1 MDSIIITIDGASS
14 TGKSSLAKAIAK
26 HYGFK
31 HIDSGAMYRAL
42 TFYAQEKK
50 LLNDSLFE
58 LKTLI
63 SKLPT
68 IDIDFSKNDEI
79 TLNGKII
86 EDEIRSMEV
95 SNKVSI
101 VAKEPQLRQFMVAK
115 QRHLGAK
122 GSVVMDGRDIGS
134 VVFPNA
140 KIKFFLEASA
150 EVRINRRHAEL
161 VEKGENISFEEVH
174 ANIEKRDH
182 IDSNRDDSPLI
193 VPENAIVL
201 SNDKDGLMDIFSQAT
216 TEIDKYLT

>member
-58 LKTLI
+58 VKTLI

>member
-58 LKTLI
+58 VKTLI

-115 QRHLGAK
+115 QRQLGAK

-140 KIKFFLEASA
+140 TIKFFLEASA

>member
-42 TFYAQEKK
+42 TFYAQDQK

-58 LKTLI
+58 VKTLI

-95 SNKVSI
+95 SNKVSLLQ
-101 VAKEPQLRQFMVAK
+101 KSHNYDSLWSQS
-115 QRHLGAK
+115 K
-122 GSVVMDGRDIGS
+122 GNWAQKGNVVMDGRDIGS

>member
-1 MDSIIITIDGASS
+1 MESIIITIDGASS

-26 HYGFK
+26 HYGFT

-42 TFYAQEKK
+42 TFYAQDKK
-50 LLNDSLFE
+50 LLNDRLFDV
-58 LKTLI
+58 KTLI

-79 TLNGKII
+79 TLYGKII

-101 VAKEPQLRQFMVAK
+101 VAKEPRLRQFMVAK

>member
-1 MDSIIITIDGASS
+1 MESIIITIDGSSS

-42 TFYAQEKK
+42 TFYAQDKK
-50 LLNDSLFE
+50 LLDDSFFDVQ
-58 LKTLI
+58 TLI
-63 SKLPT
+63 SQLPT
-68 IDIDFSKNDEI
+68 IDIDFSQKDDI

-86 EDEIRSMEV
+86 EDKVRSMEV

-115 QRHLGAK
+115 QRQLGAK

-140 KIKFFLEASA
+140 TIKFFLKASM
-150 EVRINRRHAEL
+150 EVRTNRRFAEL
-161 VEKGENISFEEVH
+161 VDKGKHVSIEEVRN
-174 ANIEKRDH
+174 NIAKRDH
-182 IDSNRDDSPLI
+182 IDSNRDDSPLVI
-193 VPENAIVL
+193 PENAIVL
-201 SNDKDGLMDIFSQAT
+201 SNDEDGLTGLFNLAIS
-216 TEIDKYLT
+216 EIDKRIS

>member
-1 MDSIIITIDGASS
+1 MESIIITIDGASS

-26 HYGFK
+26 HYGFT

-42 TFYAQEKK
+42 TFYAQDKK
-50 LLNDSLFE
+50 LLNDRLFDV
-58 LKTLI
+58 KTLI
-63 SKLPT
+63 SRLPT

-79 TLNGKII
+79 TLNGKTI

-115 QRHLGAK
+115 QRQLGAK

-140 KIKFFLEASA
+140 TIKFFLEASA
-150 EVRINRRHAEL
+150 EVRINRRHTEL
-161 VEKGENISFEEVH
+161 VEKGENVSFEEVH

-201 SNDKDGLMDIFSQAT
+201 SNDKDGLMDIFALAT
-216 TEIDKYLT
+216 TEIDKHLT

>member
-1 MDSIIITIDGASS
+1 MESIIITIDGASS

-26 HYGFK
+26 HYGLK

-58 LKTLI
+58 VKTLI

>member
-58 LKTLI
+58 VKTLI
-63 SKLPT
+63 SKLAT

-115 QRHLGAK
+115 QRQLGAK

-140 KIKFFLEASA
+140 TIKFFLEASA
-150 EVRINRRHAEL
+150 EVRINRRHTEL
-161 VEKGENISFEEVH
+161 VEKGENVSFEEVH

>member
-1 MDSIIITIDGASS
+1 MESIIITIDGASS

-26 HYGFK
+26 HYGLK

-42 TFYAQEKK
+42 TFYAQDKK
-50 LLNDSLFE
+50 LLNYRLFDVE
-58 LKTLI
+58 TLI

-79 TLNGKII
+79 TLNGKVI

-115 QRHLGAK
+115 QRQLGAK

-140 KIKFFLEASA
+140 TIKFFLEASA
-150 EVRINRRHAEL
+150 EVRINRRHTEL
-161 VEKGENISFEEVH
+161 VEKGENVSFEEVH

-201 SNDKDGLMDIFSQAT
+201 SNDKDGLMDIFTLAT
-216 TEIDKYLT
+216 TEIDKHLT

>member
-1 MDSIIITIDGASS
+1 MESIIITIDGASS

-26 HYGFK
+26 HYGFT

-42 TFYAQEKK
+42 TFYAQDKK
-50 LLNDSLFE
+50 LLNDRLFDV
-58 LKTLI
+58 KTLI
-63 SKLPT
+63 SRLPT

-79 TLNGKII
+79 TLNGKTI

-115 QRHLGAK
+115 QRQLGAK

-140 KIKFFLEASA
+140 TIKFFLEASA

-161 VEKGENISFEEVH
+161 VEKGENVSFEEVH

-201 SNDKDGLMDIFSQAT
+201 SNDKDGLMDIFTLAT
-216 TEIDKYLT
+216 TEIDKHLT

>member
-1 MDSIIITIDGASS
+1 M
-14 TGKSSLAKAIAK
+14 
-26 HYGFK
+26 
-31 HIDSGAMYRAL
+31 
-42 TFYAQEKK
+42 
-50 LLNDSLFE
+50 LNDSLFE
-58 LKTLI
+58 VKTLI

>member
-26 HYGFK
+26 HYSFK

-50 LLNDSLFE
+50 LLNDRLFDV
-58 LKTLI
+58 KTLI

-115 QRHLGAK
+115 QRQLGAK

-140 KIKFFLEASA
+140 IIKFFLEASA
-150 EVRINRRHAEL
+150 EVRINRRHTEL
-161 VEKGENISFEEVH
+161 VEKGENVSFEEVH

-193 VPENAIVL
+193 IPENAIVL
-201 SNDKDGLMDIFSQAT
+201 SNDNDGLMDIFSIAT

>member
-58 LKTLI
+58 VKTLI

-140 KIKFFLEASA
+140 TIKFFLEASA

-161 VEKGENISFEEVH
+161 VEKGENVSFEEVH

>member
-1 MDSIIITIDGASS
+1 MESIIITIDGASS

-26 HYGFK
+26 HYGFT

-42 TFYAQEKK
+42 TFYAQDKK
-50 LLNDSLFE
+50 LLNYRLFDVE
-58 LKTLI
+58 TLI

-79 TLNGKII
+79 TLNGKVI

-115 QRHLGAK
+115 QRQLGAK

-140 KIKFFLEASA
+140 TIKFFLEASA
-150 EVRINRRHAEL
+150 EVRINRRHTEL
-161 VEKGENISFEEVH
+161 VEKGENVSFEEVH

-201 SNDKDGLMDIFSQAT
+201 SNDKDGLMDIFALAT
-216 TEIDKYLT
+216 TEIDKHLT

>member
-1 MDSIIITIDGASS
+1 MESIIITIDGASS

-42 TFYAQEKK
+42 TFYAQDTK
-50 LLNDSLFE
+50 LLNNRLFE
-58 LKTLI
+58 VKTLI

-86 EDEIRSMEV
+86 EDEIRSMQV

-101 VAKEPQLRQFMVAK
+101 VAKEPQLRHFMVAK
-115 QRHLGAK
+115 QRQLGAK

-140 KIKFFLEASA
+140 TIKFFLEASV
-150 EVRINRRHAEL
+150 EVRIKRRHTEL
-161 VEKGENISFEEVH
+161 VEKGENVSFEEVH

-201 SNDKDGLMDIFSQAT
+201 SNDKDGLMDIFTLAT
-216 TEIDKYLT
+216 TEIDKHLT

>member
-58 LKTLI
+58 VKTLI

-115 QRHLGAK
+115 QRQLGAK

-140 KIKFFLEASA
+140 IIKFFLEASA
-150 EVRINRRHAEL
+150 EVRINRRHTEL
-161 VEKGENISFEEVH
+161 VEKGENVSFEEVH

-193 VPENAIVL
+193 IPENAIVL
-201 SNDKDGLMDIFSQAT
+201 SNDNDGLMDIFSIAT

>member
-1 MDSIIITIDGASS
+1 MKSIIITIDGASS
-14 TGKSSLAKAIAK
+14 TGKSSLATAIAK

-42 TFYAQEKK
+42 TFYAQDKK
-50 LLNDSLFE
+50 LLNDRLFDV
-58 LKTLI
+58 KTLI

-79 TLNGKII
+79 TLNSKII

-115 QRHLGAK
+115 QRQLGAK

-140 KIKFFLEASA
+140 TIKFFLEASA
-150 EVRINRRHAEL
+150 EVRINRRHTEL
-161 VEKGENISFEEVH
+161 VEKGENVSFEEVH
-174 ANIEKRDH
+174 TNIEKRDH
-182 IDSNRDDSPLI
+182 IDSNRHDSPLI

-201 SNDKDGLMDIFSQAT
+201 SNDKDGLMDIFTLAT
-216 TEIDKYLT
+216 TEIDKHLT

>member
-1 MDSIIITIDGASS
+1 MESIIITIDGASS

-42 TFYAQEKK
+42 TFFAQDTK
-50 LLNDSLFE
+50 LLNNRLFE
-58 LKTLI
+58 VKTLI

-68 IDIDFSKNDEI
+68 VDIDFSKNDEI

-86 EDEIRSMEV
+86 EDEIRSMQV

-101 VAKEPQLRQFMVAK
+101 VAKEPQLRHFMVAK
-115 QRHLGAK
+115 QRQLGAK

-140 KIKFFLEASA
+140 TIKFFLEASV
-150 EVRINRRHAEL
+150 EVRIKRRHTEL
-161 VEKGENISFEEVH
+161 VEKGENVSFEEVH

-201 SNDKDGLMDIFSQAT
+201 SNDKDGLMDIFTLAT
-216 TEIDKYLT
+216 TEIDKHLT

>member
-58 LKTLI
+58 VKTLI

-174 ANIEKRDH
+174 AKIEKRDH